1 MAMSSTVKFVR
12 QILKTMACTSLQQV
26 STITLLL
33 SKGSERKKF
42 EAEMVTNSEYSKTYR
57 Q

>member
-12 QILKTMACTSLQQV
+12 QILKTMACTSLQV